1 MKCKWCG
8 AEYDHLPSKEE
19 IRLWC
24 PNHSIR
30 EGNSLFNRK
39 CYGWIWPDGS
49 QTFEYPNE

>member
-39 CYGWIWPDGS
+39 CYGWLWPDGS